1 MSGQWVEVEVVVSD
15 DMRIVGEETVDDEV
29 VVESVGEVDEGVLAV
44 GRGHVNRETGEE
56 RLLVEVDFIL
66 QREGEKKMV
75 RLKTNHTVRG
85 QRIFFTSALLF
96 FIFSP
101 KTQHRFLT
109 VTPQIYFIHGQ
120 QICGLIKRP

>member
-1 MSGQWVEVEVVVSD
+1 MSD

-66 QREGEKKMV
+66 QRESEKKMV
-75 RLKTNHTVRG
+75 CLKTNHTVRG
-85 QRIFFTSALLF
+85 QRIFLYISSTLLHIFTENSTSVSYGHSTD
-96 FIFSP
+96 IFYSRTTDMWSN
-101 KTQHRFLT
+101 KAA
-109 VTPQIYFIHGQ
+109 VIKC
-120 QICGLIKRP
+120 ICT